1 MSRSRRLDRRV
12 LALVA
17 SSALLATAACGSTVQ
32 NTGSGTVGSGA
43 DGSGALGGDGLGG
56 DGLSAEQAGTPVGQL
71 PPGAASLNQAA
82 GASAGGI
89 TAGGVGGSPRQ
100 AGQSA
105 PGANAPGSQPGTQG
119 APVNNAPGVTAT
131 TISIGFPYTPNYDK
145 AQRSL
150 GNETVTTGNPKQVAE
165 ALVKEINRTGGIAGR
180 KLVAVF
186 HEQDADSGETADQR
200 SQALCETFTNDKKVL
215 AVFGATSS
223 LLRDCLRK
231 AGVLNVSSTAGSLNE
246 SEFQASPNFYDVL
259 GVTLDKGLR
268 NLVRQLSVQS
278 YFKPWDT
285 SAGAP
290 GVAPVKMGVL
300 GPDSDSWLPVIKNV
314 VLPELRAAGY
324 PVDPK
329 NVVYYKAGDPSDTVA
344 TTQGAVLKFR
354 TEGVTHV
361 LPLDTN
367 SMVLFGGAAEKQE
380 YRPRYGVTSI
390 TSVQGYAGTA
400 LLPYRQLRGALGIGW
415 LPQVDIPESAQ
426 GTKYDG
432 PGRKRCLDIMARAQ
446 ITFNSL
452 NAKGA
457 ALVICDEFFSLD
469 ATVESL
475 PRGSAINVATFMFA
489 LERLGSFPI
498 AGLPSGGWGPGRHY
512 TITDAYPYAFS
523 EKCPC
528 MTYGQRF
535 PLA

>member
-1 MSRSRRLDRRV
+1 
-12 LALVA
+12 
-17 SSALLATAACGSTVQ
+17 
-32 NTGSGTVGSGA
+32 
-43 DGSGALGGDGLGG
+43 
-56 DGLSAEQAGTPVGQL
+56 
-71 PPGAASLNQAA
+71 
-82 GASAGGI
+82 
-89 TAGGVGGSPRQ
+89 
-100 AGQSA
+100 
-105 PGANAPGSQPGTQG
+105 
-119 APVNNAPGVTAT
+119 
-131 TISIGFPYTPNYDK
+131 
-145 AQRSL
+145 
-150 GNETVTTGNPKQVAE
+150 
-165 ALVKEINRTGGIAGR
+165 
-180 KLVAVF
+180 
-186 HEQDADSGETADQR
+186 
-200 SQALCETFTNDKKVL
+200 
-215 AVFGATSS
+215 
-223 LLRDCLRK
+223 
-231 AGVLNVSSTAGSLNE
+231 
-246 SEFQASPNFYDVL
+246 
-259 GVTLDKGLR
+259 
-268 NLVRQLSVQS
+268 VQS

-314 VLPELRAAGY
+314 VLPELSAAGY

-329 NVVYYKAGDPSDTVA
+329 NVVIYKAGDPSDTVSTIQA
-344 TTQGAVLKFR
+344 AVLKFR
-354 TEGVTHV
+354 SEKVTHV

-367 SMVLFGGAAEKQE
+367 SMVLFGGTAEKQE
-380 YRPRYGVTSI
+380 YRPRYGVTSS
-390 TSVQGYAGTA
+390 TSVQGYAGSA